1 MLLKVFKSFRPS
13 RMATLALL
21 LLASLFTTLGTW
33 QEKRAVEKM
42 AIEQQHQTARPLPL
56 ESAIA
61 QQRRFS
67 PIDVSGHYDTH
78 RHILLDNQIL
88 QGRAGVHVFT
98 PFYTSGG
105 MAILVNRGWLPLASD
120 RKTLPDI
127 PTPQHEIVL
136 RGMLNILPV
145 PGRILGSTDQLG
157 REQWPQLVTYL
168 KLDDISGS
176 LGMPLES
183 WVIQLSESEPDGFDG
198 RDWKPVFMSSS
209 RHRGYAFQ
217 WFALVAACI
226 VMWIFIGFRKQS
238 GNSK

>member
-13 RMATLALL
+13 RMATLALF
-21 LLASLFTTLGTW
+21 LLACLFATLGTW
-33 QEKRAVEKM
+33 QEKRALEKM
-42 AIEQQHQTARPLPL
+42 AIEQQHETARPLPL

-61 QQRRFS
+61 GNRRFS
-67 PIDVSGHYDTH
+67 SIDVSGHYDTH

-98 PFYTSGG
+98 PFFTTRG
-105 MAILVNRGWLPLASD
+105 MALLVNRGWLPLAPD
-120 RKTLPDI
+120 RKALPEI
-127 PTPQHEIVL
+127 PTPQHEVVL
-136 RGMLNILPV
+136 RGMLNTLPV

-157 REQWPQLVTYL
+157 QEQWPQLVTYL
-168 KLDDISGS
+168 NLGDISAS
-176 LGMPLES
+176 LGIPLEN

-198 RDWKPVFMSSS
+198 REWKPVFLSSA

-226 VMWIFIGFRKQS
+226 VMWVILGFRKPS
-238 GNSK
+238 GNNK